1 VGTGGLFPVQFLRYL
16 ALCIGEN
23 QSMKKY
29 KLLYRAIIILFLSS
43 LAACTPKDQAGKTV
57 EQYLNALVNK
67 DVEQMVSL
75 SCSEWE
81 EGAVQQADSFQA
93 VKTQLEDLSCKETG
107 IEGDFSLV
115 TCSGSLV
122 ATYDAEEQVFPLDR
136 QLYLV
141 TNNDGD
147 WCIGGTR

>member
-1 VGTGGLFPVQFLRYL
+1 
-16 ALCIGEN
+16 
-23 QSMKKY
+23 MKIKRQ
-29 KLLYRAIIILFLSS
+29 LHLTFILFVLLS
-43 LAACTPKDQAGKTV
+43 LVACSPKDQAGKTV

-81 EGAVQQADSFQA
+81 EGAIQQADSFQA

-107 IEGDFSLV
+107 TEGDFSLV

-136 QLYLV
+136 QMYLV
-141 TNNDGD
+141 KSNGGD